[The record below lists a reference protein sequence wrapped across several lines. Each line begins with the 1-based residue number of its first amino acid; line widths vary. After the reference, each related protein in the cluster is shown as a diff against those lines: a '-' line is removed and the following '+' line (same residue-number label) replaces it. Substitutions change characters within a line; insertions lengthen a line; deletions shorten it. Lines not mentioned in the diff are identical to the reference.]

1 MTSKI
6 SVSVLTESSNPGV
19 SMSVTR
25 LPRQV
30 KGDVDCTSCVQ
41 DIKLD
46 PVLNFEPL
54 MRLINYRRP

>member
-1 MTSKI
+1 MTSKV

-30 KGDVDCTSCVQ
+30 KGDVVCTACVQ
-41 DIKLD
+41 NIKLD
-46 PVLNFEPL
+46 PVLKFEPL
-54 MRLINYRRP
+54 MRLINCYRP